1 MDDSSIDR
9 LELAF
14 QDNFTNGGELG
25 ASVSVWEHG
34 REIATFGSGWCDREQ
49 TKPWTTET
57 PVLFWSAT
65 KGLAA
70 ACVLHALQGRE
81 LDPLIV
87 NVADIWPEFAQAGKK
102 SVKIADLMSH
112 QAGLPVLKEP
122 VEVWEYDRVVCA
134 LAAEAPHWNLGDGHG
149 YHPRTFGFLMDELI
163 RRMTGEPLREYWRQ
177 MFAHPLAID
186 VWIGVPSDEIDR
198 VAPVFP
204 AKTSPPKGDLFYQ
217 EFFRAGSFTARAFT
231 SPRGL
236 HSAAALNKP
245 EALTVG
251 FPGFGGV
258 GTASGLAKF
267 YAMLAAGGSLD
278 GLLYFKP
285 ATLDRMTKTITQ
297 GDDRVLHL
305 ETAFSCGFMRDPVDA
320 NGHKK
325 RRTFGPSLSA
335 FGHPGA
341 GGSHAFA
348 DPENGISFA
357 YVMNQME
364 PGVLPSAK
372 ANRLVDAVY
381 GVEPVSDALNCASS

>member
-1 MDDSSIDR
+1 MDDSLNDR
-9 LELAF
+9 IELAF
-14 QDNFTNGGELG
+14 QNNFKNGGELG
-25 ASVSVWEHG
+25 ASVSVWRHG
-34 REIATFGSGWCDREQ
+34 REIVSLGSGWCDREQ
-49 TKPWTTET
+49 TKPWTSET

-70 ACVLHALQGRE
+70 ACVLHALQERN
-81 LDPLIV
+81 LDPRSV
-87 NVADIWPEFAQAGKK
+87 RVADIWPEFAQAGKE
-102 SVKIADLMSH
+102 SVTVAQLMSH
-112 QAGLPVLKEP
+112 QAGLPVLTEP
-122 VEVWEYDRVVCA
+122 AEVWDYDRVVTA
-134 LAAEAPHWNLGDGHG
+134 LAAEAPHWNLDDGHG

-163 RRMTGEPLREYWRQ
+163 RRMTGEPLREYWLRT
-177 MFAHPLAID
+177 FAAPLALD
-186 VWIGVPSDEIDR
+186 VWIGVPRDEIDR

-204 AKTSPPKGDLFYQ
+204 AKTSPPKSDLFYQ

-267 YAMLAAGGSLD
+267 YAMLAAGGTLEGRRYFEPASLE
-278 GLLYFKP
+278 LMST
-285 ATLDRMTKTITQ
+285 TLTQ
-297 GDDRVLHL
+297 GEDRVLHL
-305 ETAFSCGFMRDPVDA
+305 ETAFSCGFMRDPVDSD
-320 NGHKK
+320 GYKK
-325 RRTFGPSLSA
+325 RRTFGPSLTA

-348 DPENGISFA
+348 DHENGISFA

-364 PGVLPSAK
+364 PGVLPSMK
-372 ANRLVDAVY
+372 AIRLVQAVY
-381 GVEPVSDALNCASS
+381 DTGRT

>member
-1 MDDSSIDR
+1 LSA
-9 LELAF
+9 E
-14 QDNFTNGGELG
+14 NFDTGGELG
-25 ASVSVWEHG
+25 ASVSVWKDG
-34 REIATFGSGWCDREQ
+34 REIASIGSGWCDREQ
-49 TKPWTTET
+49 TQPWFSST

-70 ACVLHALQGRE
+70 ACVLHALQERR
-81 LDPLIV
+81 LDPLTV
-87 NVADIWPEFAQAGKK
+87 KVAAIWREFEQADKGA
-102 SVKIADLMSH
+102 VTVAELMSH
-112 QAGLPVLKEP
+112 QAGLPVLTDAA
-122 VEVWEYDRVVCA
+122 EVWDYDRVVTA
-134 LAAEAPHWNLGDGHG
+134 LAAEAPHWQRGDGHG

-163 RRMTGEPLREYWRQ
+163 RRMTGAPLRDYWRHNFAEPLE
-177 MFAHPLAID
+177 ID
-186 VWIGVPSDEIDR
+186 VWVGVPLEVVDR

-204 AKTSPPKGDLFYQ
+204 AKTPPPKGDIFYQ
-217 EFFRAGSFTARAFT
+217 EFFRSGSFTARAFT

-267 YAMLAAGGSLD
+267 YAMLAAGGTLNERR
-278 GLLYFKP
+278 YFE
-285 ATLDRMTKTITQ
+285 AVTVDRMKTTLTQ
-297 GDDRVLHL
+297 GIDRVLHL
-305 ETAFSCGFMRDPVDA
+305 ETAFSCGYMRDPVDA
-320 NGHKK
+320 HGRKK
-325 RRTFGPSLSA
+325 RCTFGPSPSA

-348 DPENGISFA
+348 DPENGIAFA

-372 ANRLVDAVY
+372 AIRLVESVY
-381 GVEPVSDALNCASS
+381 D

>member
-1 MDDSSIDR
+1 MGALNLD
-9 LELAF
+9 LTAAF
-14 QDNFTNGGELG
+14 EDNFANAGELG
-25 ASVSVWEHG
+25 ASVSLWQHG
-34 REIATFGSGWCDREQ
+34 REIASLASGWCDREQ
-49 TKPWTTET
+49 TKPWTSET

-70 ACVLHALQGRE
+70 ACVLHALQERQ
-81 LDPLIV
+81 LDPLSV
-87 NVADIWPEFAQAGKK
+87 RVAELWPEFAQSGKEP
-102 SVKIADLMSH
+102 VTIAQLMSH
-112 QAGLPVLKEP
+112 QAGLSVLTDP
-122 VEVWEYDRVVCA
+122 VEVWDYDRVIVA
-134 LAAEAPHWNLGDGHG
+134 LAAETPHWNLGDGHG

-163 RRMTGEPLREYWRQ
+163 RRMTGGPLKAYWRTT
-177 MFAHPLAID
+177 FAEPLAID
-186 VWIGVPSDEIDR
+186 VWIGVPESEIDR

-204 AKTSPPKGDLFYQ
+204 AKTSPPNGDLFYQ
-217 EFFRAGSFTARAFT
+217 EFFRSGSFTARAFT

-267 YAMLAAGGSLD
+267 YAMLETGGSLD
-278 GLLYFKP
+278 GRRYFEP
-285 ATLDRMTKTITQ
+285 ATLERMTTTLTQ

-320 NGHKK
+320 NGRKK
-325 RRTFGPSLSA
+325 RTTFGPSLTA

-348 DPENGISFA
+348 DPEHGIAFA

-364 PGVLPSAK
+364 PGVLPSVK
-372 ANRLVDAVY
+372 AMRLVETVY
-381 GVEPVSDALNCASS
+381 GG

>member
-1 MDDSSIDR
+1 MDGSVNDR
-9 LELAF
+9 LGLAF
-14 QDNFTNGGELG
+14 HANFTNGSELG
-25 ASVSVWEHG
+25 ASVSVWHHG
-34 REIATFGSGWCDREQ
+34 REIANLGSGWCDREH
-49 TKPWTTET
+49 TKPWTNET

-70 ACVLHALQGRE
+70 ACVLHALQVRG
-81 LDPLIV
+81 LDPLSV
-87 NVADIWPEFAQAGKK
+87 KVAAIWPEFAHAGKEA
-102 SVKIADLMSH
+102 VTIAQLMSH
-112 QAGLPVLKEP
+112 QVGLPVLSQP
-122 VEVWEYDRVVCA
+122 VEVWDYDRVVAA

-149 YHPRTFGFLMDELI
+149 YHPRTFGFLMDELV
-163 RRMTGEPLREYWRQ
+163 RRMTGESLREYWRWT
-177 MFAHPLAID
+177 FADPLSID
-186 VWIGVPSDEIDR
+186 VWIGVPGNEIER

-204 AKTSPPKGDLFYQ
+204 ANTSPPKGDLFYQ

-258 GTASGLAKF
+258 GTATGLAKF
-267 YAMLAAGGSLD
+267 YAMLAVGGTLE
-278 GLLYFKP
+278 GRRYFEPSVVKHMTT
-285 ATLDRMTKTITQ
+285 TLTQ
-297 GDDRVLHL
+297 GPDRVLHL
-305 ETAFSCGFMRDPVDA
+305 ETAFSCGFMRDPVDPG
-320 NGHKK
+320 GHKK
-325 RRTFGPSLSA
+325 RSTFGPSLAA

-364 PGVLPSAK
+364 PGVLPSPK
-372 ANRLVDAVY
+372 ALRLVDAVY
-381 GVEPVSDALNCASS
+381 ETANA

>member
-1 MDDSSIDR
+1 MRQR
-9 LELAF
+9 LEVAF
-14 QDNFTNGGELG
+14 HENFASGGELG

-34 REIATFGSGWCDREQ
+34 REIERLGAGWCDREQ
-49 TKPWTTET
+49 SIPWTTET

-70 ACVLHALQGRE
+70 ACVLHALQERGI
-81 LDPLIV
+81 DPLAA
-87 NVADIWPEFAQAGKK
+87 NVADIWPEFAQAGKE
-102 SVKIADLMSH
+102 SVKVADLMSH
-112 QAGLPVLKEP
+112 QAGIPVLSDP
-122 VEVWEYDRVVCA
+122 VEVWDYESVVAA
-134 LAAEAPHWNLGDGHG
+134 LAAETPHWSAGEGHG

-163 RRMTGEPLREYWRQ
+163 RRMTGEPLREYWRHT
-177 MFAHPLAID
+177 FAAPLAID
-186 VWIGVPSDEIDR
+186 VWVGVPKEEIER

-204 AKTSPPKGDLFYQ
+204 AKTSPPKDDLFYQ

-267 YAMLAAGGSLD
+267 YAMLAAGGSFE
-278 GLLYFKP
+278 GRQYFEP
-285 ATLDRMTKTITQ
+285 ATLDRMTTTLTQ
-297 GDDRVLHL
+297 GSDRVLHL

-320 NGHKK
+320 DGRKSRK
-325 RRTFGPSLSA
+325 TFGPSFSA

-348 DPENGISFA
+348 DPENHIAFA

-372 ANRLVDAVY
+372 ALRLVEAVY
-381 GVEPVSDALNCASS
+381 GQH